1 MNKEKYGLRDLD
13 NTPLTLFVNII
24 STQVPY
30 LSTGKQSIAPEPEIV
45 HEIRQATMKIARKLQ
60 RHIRSKKADKEK
72 AMRSKIFEDYV
83 PVIIEEAAS
92 LAETGVPDYK
102 PVLAKVTRRAL
113 AELMGEKVEE
123 EIEEEDYVDSLLEEL
138 DEFGHVVD
146 KEHSSRKDRVQES
159 DLDEAFLDDEKPR
172 KKKPGKKKSG
182 QSTLFDS
189 EDQEV

>member
-1 MNKEKYGLRDLD
+1 
-13 NTPLTLFVNII
+13 
-24 STQVPY
+24 
-30 LSTGKQSIAPEPEIV
+30 
-45 HEIRQATMKIARKLQ
+45 
-60 RHIRSKKADKEK
+60 
-72 AMRSKIFEDYV
+72 MRSKIFEDYV
-83 PVIIEEAAS
+83 PVIIEEAAA

-123 EIEEEDYVDSLLEEL
+123 EIEEEDFVDSLLEEL

-172 KKKPGKKKSG
+172 KKKSSKKKTG

-189 EDQEV
+189 EDQEE